1 MLSKEISWNNFF
13 ITSNYTVINPE
24 CIMGCFQTDTVFQ
37 SYKQI
42 ENSCVILISRNI
54 WAINERNSCNNTAQL
69 MKTREILFYICM
81 YHVCMYVWGHLLMY
95 IINTTNVNINV
106 WQIISTV
113 PRGEEIMGFNPAVS
127 GWGGAHILCRVA
139 TQINHWGS
147 ILQSSSIQCLNIS
160 SLIVT
165 AGREEGISIM
175 SIHALL

>member
-1 MLSKEISWNNFF
+1 MCFPKKYHEIIFSLLLT
-13 ITSNYTVINPE
+13 ILLLNPE
-24 CIMGCFQTDTVFQ
+24 CIMGCFQIDTVFQ

-81 YHVCMYVWGHLLMY
+81 HHVCMYVWGHLLMY

-113 PRGEEIMGFNPAVS
+113 PRGEEIMGLCQSRSKA
-127 GWGGAHILCRVA
+127 GGEVLTSCAESQHK
-139 TQINHWGS
+139 S
-147 ILQSSSIQCLNIS
+147 ITEAQFYSHRPSN
-160 SLIVT
+160 
-165 AGREEGISIM
+165 A
-175 SIHALL
+175 